1 VAYFTDQN
9 CPSRKVGREWSC
21 CSRLYCVDVAGE
33 TAAAAASGGYGPSA
47 MLTSRSMDLS
57 TLSTAGSQMR
67 SSSPRQT
74 SRHEYVT

>member
-1 VAYFTDQN
+1 MLLPVERHS
-9 CPSRKVGREWSC
+9 PWVSC
-21 CSRLYCVDVAGE
+21 LFCVDLAGE
-33 TAAAAASGGYGPSA
+33 NAAASGGFGPSA

-57 TLSTAGSQMR
+57 TLSTAGAQIR